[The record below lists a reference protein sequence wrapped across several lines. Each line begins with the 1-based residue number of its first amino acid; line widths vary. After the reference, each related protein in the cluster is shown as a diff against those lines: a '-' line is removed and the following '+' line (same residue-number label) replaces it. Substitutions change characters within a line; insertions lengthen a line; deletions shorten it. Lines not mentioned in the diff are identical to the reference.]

1 MMLQAFVKMGI
12 FTKGEK
18 NKFFQNNDFT
28 HIDFIAQN
36 Q

>member
-1 MMLQAFVKMGI
+1 MLQVFGKMGI
-12 FTKGEK
+12 FTKGEIK